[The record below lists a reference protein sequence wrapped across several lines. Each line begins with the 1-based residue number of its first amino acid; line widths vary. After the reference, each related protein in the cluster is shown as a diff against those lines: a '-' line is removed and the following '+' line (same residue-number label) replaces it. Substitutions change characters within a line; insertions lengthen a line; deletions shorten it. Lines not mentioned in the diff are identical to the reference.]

1 MKKIFFF
8 FTLICLFSACG
19 KQVNYTI
26 NGTVQNGKDDSK
38 VVLARFANYPFV
50 NTDNPFITV
59 DSVILQNGVFK
70 FQGNV
75 EPDTYVLRVDGVDA
89 LFLFFITGE
98 GEAMNVAL
106 NVKDMPHSSITG
118 SPVNEQYLAYTESS
132 DSLDS
137 AIEELVEVYTQKE
150 EELSKNNRIKDA
162 EKKKLLDEAEK
173 EVEAAYEVLKAK
185 KGELTKNFVLANA
198 NNMAGQRMFLQ
209 MPYAFNVDELATLVA
224 TIEDK
229 ETEVAK
235 VIQTRLTNLT
245 KVAAG
250 NPFVDVELNDVND
263 KPVKL
268 SSVVGKGTYVL
279 VDFWASWCGPCRRE
293 NPNVVALYKKYHDK
307 GFDIVGISRDNNKD
321 AWLKGIA
328 EDGLVWTH
336 LWDKEGVVSRT
347 YVVDFIPTTFLFDK
361 EGKIIAR
368 NLDSDVLRDKLKEL
382 LGE

>member
-8 FTLICLFSACG
+8 LAAMCLFLACR
-19 KQVNYTI
+19 QQTNYTV
-26 NGTVQNGKDDSK
+26 NGTVQNGENGSK

-50 NTDNPFITV
+50 NTDNPFTAI
-59 DSVILQNGVFK
+59 DSVILQNGTFK

-75 EPDTYVLRVDGVDA
+75 EPDTYILRIDSVPA
-89 LFLFFITGE
+89 SFLFFITGE
-98 GEAMNVAL
+98 GEEMDIAL
-106 NVKDMPHSSITG
+106 NLEDMLHSSITG

-137 AIEELVEVYTQKE
+137 AIEKLIEDYTQKE
-150 EELSKNNRIKDA
+150 ETLSKIKKAA

-173 EVEAAYEVLKAK
+173 EVEAAYEALKAK